1 MATSGNATSNAAG
14 SYYPSPNNLYFE
26 WWQTGRSVADNWT
39 DIQFNLKA
47 GGGANGYWTNY
58 SNIQLNVDGR
68 SFSAGKTQAY
78 NGQVLISG
86 SKRLYHDNAGNRSF
100 SASASAGIYT
110 STTNAWLSGNWT
122 LDSIA
127 RHAALTKCSGNINDE
142 GTPWV
147 EFSNPSGA
155 AVNVW
160 LEIIESNGAISEHIA
175 ERKGVKSRYTWSLSA
190 AERDTLRSKLSTTTS
205 KTLRYVVYDNVG
217 GSENW
222 STKDYKL
229 TIVNANPTFSS
240 FTYKDT
246 NATSVELTG
255 SDQTLVQGVSNLQVT
270 IPAANKAVAK
280 KKATMK
286 NYTATISGLSK
297 TANYSSSANVT
308 ITGFGTNFT
317 GGNQTLSVKATD
329 SRGLSTTASKTV
341 QVLPYSNPEVNA
353 TATRLNNFE
362 STTTL
367 HVEGNYSSLLVS
379 NVEKNT
385 VQAVQY
391 RYKKQ
396 STTTWSSWIA
406 MQNIT
411 NKSGKYNVD
420 DDTLNL
426 DNNSAWDIQVQVIDK
441 LRTVTVSLAVS
452 VGIPIFRIGS
462 SDNFVYNNDQPL
474 MPSHVGMILLT
485 TGLATVAAVQKI
497 YGGTWEV
504 FGKGKTLVGVDPND
518 TDFKTVNKSGGTKTV
533 TLTVNQIPAHNH
545 NGNTWVLRDAG
556 EGYKQRNNTAQSGTF
571 NSPWE
576 NDGKWQTSNTGGG
589 KSHNNLQPYVTVYMY
604 RRTA

>member
-58 SNIQLNVDGR
+58 SNIQLNVDGQ

-127 RHAALTKCSGNINDE
+127 RYCTIKSAPNFNDE
-142 GTPWV
+142 QNPKIT
-147 EFSNPSGA
+147 FNNPSGA
-155 AVNVW
+155 F
-160 LEIIESNGAISEHIA
+160 
-175 ERKGVKSRYTWSLSA
+175 GVKCKIEAGGNTQLITRTCANNATECTFNLSSTERDKLRALCPNSTSLSVRFSVCSMSGNTEA
-190 AERDTLRSKLSTTTS
+190 SASYLDRTMSITNGT
-205 KTLRYVVYDNVG
+205 
-217 GSENW
+217 
-222 STKDYKL
+222 
-229 TIVNANPTFSS
+229 PTFSS

-246 NATSVELTG
+246 NSTSVGLTG
-255 SDQTLVQGVSNLQVT
+255 SDQILVQGVSSLQVT
-270 IPAANKAVAK
+270 IPVANKATAK

-297 TANYSSSANVT
+297 TANYSSSADVV

-329 SRGLSTTASKTV
+329 SRGLSKTVSKTV
-341 QVLPYSNPEVNA
+341 QVLAYSNPEVNA
-353 TATRLNNFE
+353 TATRENNFE
-362 STTTL
+362 NTTTL
-367 HVEGNYSSLLVS
+367 HVEGNYSPLTIS
-379 NVEKNT
+379 NAEKNT
-385 VQAVQY
+385 VQTVQY

-396 STTTWSSWIA
+396 STSTWGDWIA

-411 NKSGKYNVD
+411 NSKGKYTAD

-441 LRTVTVSLAVS
+441 LRSVTVSLAVS
-452 VGIPIFRIGS
+452 VGVPIFRIGS
-462 SDNFVYNNDQPL
+462 SDNFVYNNEQPL

-518 TDFKTVNKSGGTKTV
+518 NDFKTVNKSGGTKTV
-533 TLTVNQIPAHNH
+533 TLTQAQLPKHKHAYPGGGDFVGVDGSGGQKFGFA
-545 NGNTWVLRDAG
+545 NGNYYSLTW
-556 EGYKQRNNTAQSGTF
+556 K
-571 NSPWE
+571 
-576 NDGKWQTSNTGGG
+576 TGGSTAEIG
-589 KSHNNLQPYVTVYMY
+589 SGQAHNNLQPYIVVYMY